1 MQARHLFFIVIIVL
15 VAGYFMFEAR
25 GVLFAPSLRVLEPEN
40 GSSYNTTRI
49 HIAGVASADEK
60 VFVNGREF
68 VPKQNGEFDGTLT
81 LDPGYNEI
89 GFLVRD
95 RFNNETK
102 KVVKVTVQ

>member
-1 MQARHLFFIVIIVL
+1 MPYELL
-15 VAGYFMFEAR
+15 EA
-25 GVLFAPSLRVLEPEN
+25 
-40 GSSYNTTRI
+40 I
-49 HIAGVASADEK
+49 K
-60 VFVNGREF
+60 REF
-68 VPKQNGEFDGTLT
+68 FPKQNGEFDGMLT